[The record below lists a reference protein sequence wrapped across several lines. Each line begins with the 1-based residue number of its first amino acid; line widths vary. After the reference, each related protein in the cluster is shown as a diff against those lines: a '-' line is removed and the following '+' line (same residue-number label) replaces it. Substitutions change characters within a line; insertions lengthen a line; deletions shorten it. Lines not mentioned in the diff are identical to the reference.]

1 MIGSMP
7 NTRSSKKPKLKRA
20 RKKPEKVKRVS
31 RAYSRKLRTLPVK
44 ASPNA
49 VKRARAR
56 KASGQSCVIKTAAQL
71 DKETRAMGFFA
82 PSKGM
87 GRRAAKK
94 LYPADELGSAAVK
107 AARRLN
113 EDGELRAVKNGGA
126 RGVHVPPIAHST
138 ELAQR
143 QAQDPLRRDV
153 LLLAAESGLNPR
165 TTYRWLTGE
174 PLNKRKG
181 VYGTT
186 HKTLVEVAARLGIER
201 RGEGPV
207 RGSEE
212 GEDPILRDV
221 RRLADATDFQRRTV
235 RRWLLEEADV
245 QASTARV
252 LTNAAKVLGI
262 ELPEGSRVRS
272 ALGERREEDTA
283 GHE

>member
-1 MIGSMP
+1 MKAPPKKKASRKKDESKQ
-7 NTRSSKKPKLKRA
+7 TRRDRA
-20 RKKPEKVKRVS
+20 RKL
-31 RAYSRKLRTLPVK
+31 RALPKK

-49 VKRARAR
+49 VKR
-56 KASGQSCVIKTAAQL
+56 
-71 DKETRAMGFFA
+71 
-82 PSKGM
+82 GM

-94 LYPADELGSAAVK
+94 LYPAGELGSAAVK

-126 RGVHVPPIAHST
+126 HGVHVSPIARST

-165 TTYRWLTGE
+165 TTYRRLTGE
-174 PLNKRKG
+174 PINKRKG

-201 RGEGPV
+201 RGQGPV

-212 GEDPILRDV
+212 GEDPVARDV
-221 RRLADATDFQRRTV
+221 RKLAEATDLQRRTV
-235 RRWLLEEADV
+235 RRWLLEEGDV
-245 QASTARV
+245 QASTARI
-252 LTNAAKVLGI
+252 LTNAAKKLGI
-262 ELPEGSRVRS
+262 EAPEGTKVRS
-272 ALGERREEDTA
+272 ALGDRREDDTEAQHA

>member
-7 NTRSSKKPKLKRA
+7 NTRSSKKSKLKRA
-20 RKKPEKVKRVS
+20 RKKPEKAKRVS
-31 RAYSRKLRTLPVK
+31 RAHSRKLRTLPLK
-44 ASPNA
+44 ATPRA
-49 VKRARAR
+49 VR
-56 KASGQSCVIKTAAQL
+56 AAQ
-71 DKETRAMGFFA
+71 K
-82 PSKGM
+82 
-87 GRRAAKK
+87 RAAKK

-126 RGVHVPPIAHST
+126 RGVHVPLIAHST

>member
-1 MIGSMP
+1 MKSP
-7 NTRSSKKPKLKRA
+7 PKKKA
-20 RKKPEKVKRVS
+20 SRKKGESKQTRRD
-31 RAYSRKLRTLPVK
+31 RARKLRTLPKK

-49 VKRARAR
+49 VKRAKAR
-56 KASGQSCVIKTAAQL
+56 KASGQSCVLKTAAQL

-82 PSKGM
+82 PSKG
-87 GRRAAKK
+87 GKQA
-94 LYPADELGSAAVK
+94 EFSG
-107 AARRLN
+107 
-113 EDGELRAVKNGGA
+113 
-126 RGVHVPPIAHST
+126 PPIVHST

-174 PLNKRKG
+174 PINKRKG

-221 RRLADATDFQRRTV
+221 RRLAEATDFQRRTV
-235 RRWLLEEADV
+235 RRWLLGEGTV

-252 LTNAAKVLGI
+252 LANRAGELGI
-262 ELPEGSRVRS
+262 RVEHLGLTGRVRS
-272 ALGERREEDTA
+272 ALGERREDDTEAQHA

>member
-1 MIGSMP
+1 MKAP
-7 NTRSSKKPKLKRA
+7 P
-20 RKKPEKVKRVS
+20 RKKSPRKKGESKQTRFEKAKRVS
-31 RAYSRKLRTLPVK
+31 RAHSRKLRTLPVK

-126 RGVHVPPIAHST
+126 RGVHVPPIA
-138 ELAQR
+138 QR

-165 TTYRWLTGE
+165 TTFRWLTGE
-174 PLNKRKG
+174 PINKRKG

-201 RGEGPV
+201 RGQGPV

-212 GEDPILRDV
+212 GEDPIFRDV
-221 RRLADATDFQRRTV
+221 RRLAEETDLQRRTV
-235 RRWLLEEADV
+235 RRWLLEEGDV
-245 QASTARV
+245 QASTARI
-252 LTNAAKVLGI
+252 LTNAAKKLGI
-262 ELPEGSRVRS
+262 EAPEGAKVRS
-272 ALGERREEDTA
+272 ALGERREDDTEAQHA